1 MGVDMMSRIRVAT
14 IVAMCLVIGVFGL
27 SNLFIIDE
35 GDRGIVLRLGK
46 INRVLEPGF
55 HGKIPF
61 AEDLVRFSIR
71 TQKVSYE
78 GVDAYT
84 RDNQVVTSTLLIAYH
99 LDPTQLERIYRQYGR
114 DFEQRLMR
122 ELAIGTFRSVMGDV
136 NTIVLASQR
145 AEVAAAAQE
154 RLTELLAPY
163 GAIVAD
169 AKLYDLKYSDS
180 FEEKIERAALE
191 KAEVERAEQVRR
203 RTEKEAQ
210 ARIIEAQG
218 DAQARRERADAARY
232 ELQQQGLGEAEKI
245 RAIGEAEATRL
256 KARAEVIRQNPEL
269 VSLIRAEAALKW
281 DGKLPERMFPAT
293 ALPLLQ
299 LDATK

>member
-1 MGVDMMSRIRVAT
+1 MKIKSA
-14 IVAMCLVIGVFGL
+14 IVVFLCLVIGVSAA

-55 HGKIPF
+55 HIKYPF

-71 TQKVSYE
+71 TQKISYE

-84 RDNQVVTSTLLIAYH
+84 ADNQVVTSTLLIAYH
-99 LDPTQLERIYRQYGR
+99 LDPAQLERIYRQYGR

-136 NTIVLASQR
+136 NTIMLARER
-145 AEVAAAAQE
+145 AEVATAAQE
-154 RLTELLAPY
+154 RLQELLTPY
-163 GAIVAD
+163 GAIVED

-180 FEEKIERAALE
+180 FEEKIERGALE

-203 RTEKEAQ
+203 RTEKEAE

-218 DAQARRERADAARY
+218 EAQARRERADAARY
-232 ELQQQGLGEAEKI
+232 ELQQQGIGEAEKV
-245 RAIGEAEATRL
+245 RAIGEAEAERL
-256 KARAEVIRQNPEL
+256 KARAAVIRQSPEL
-269 VSLIRAEAALKW
+269 VALIRAEAALNW
-281 DGKLPERMFPAT
+281 DGKLPERMFPTT

-299 LDATK
+299 LDSAN

>member
-1 MGVDMMSRIRVAT
+1 MWKIKTALAVIL
-14 IVAMCLVIGVFGL
+14 CLIIGTLGI

-46 INRVLEPGF
+46 INRVLQSGF
-55 HGKIPF
+55 HVKYPF
-61 AEDLVRFSIR
+61 AEDLVKFSIR
-71 TQKVSYE
+71 TQKISYE

-84 RDNQVVTSTLLIAYH
+84 SDNQVVTSTLLIAYH
-99 LDPTQLERIYRQYGR
+99 LDPEQLERIYRQYGR

-136 NTIVLASQR
+136 NTIKLASERTEIAVLAQD
-145 AEVAAAAQE
+145 

-163 GAIVAD
+163 GAIVDD

-203 RTEKEAQ
+203 RTEKEAE

-218 DAQARRERADAARY
+218 EAQARRERADANYY

-245 RAIGEAEATRL
+245 RAVGEAEAERL
-256 KARAEVIRQNPEL
+256 KARAEVIRKNPEL
-269 VSLIRAEAALKW
+269 VALIRAEAALNW
-281 DGKLPERMFPAT
+281 DGKLPERMFPTT
-293 ALPLLQ
+293 ALPLLN
-299 LDATK
+299 LDAAN

>member
-1 MGVDMMSRIRVAT
+1 
-14 IVAMCLVIGVFGL
+14 
-27 SNLFIIDE
+27 
-35 GDRGIVLRLGK
+35 VLRLGK

-55 HGKIPF
+55 HIKYPF
-61 AEDLVRFSIR
+61 AEDLVQFSIR

-99 LDPTQLERIYRQYGR
+99 LDPAQLERIYRQYGR

-136 NTIVLASQR
+136 NTIMLASER
-145 AEVAAAAQE
+145 AEVATIAQN
-154 RLTELLAPY
+154 RLQELLAPY
-163 GAIVAD
+163 GAIVDD

-203 RTEKEAQ
+203 RTEKEAE

-218 DAQARRERADAARY
+218 EAQARRERADANYY

-245 RAIGEAEATRL
+245 RAIGDAEAERL

-269 VSLIRAEAALKW
+269 VALIRAEAALNW
-281 DGKLPERMFPAT
+281 DGKLPERMFPTT

-299 LDATK
+299 LDSAN

>member
-1 MGVDMMSRIRVAT
+1 MNTIKTAFVAIFVVA
-14 IVAMCLVIGVFGL
+14 IVAIGV
-27 SNLFIIDE
+27 SNVFIIDE

-46 INRVLEPGF
+46 IDRVLEPGLHAKF
-55 HGKIPF
+55 PL

-99 LDPTQLERIYRQYGR
+99 LDPAQLERIYRQYGR

-136 NTIVLASQR
+136 NTIVLASER

-154 RLTELLAPY
+154 RLAELLTPY
-163 GAIVAD
+163 GAIVED

-203 RTEKEAQ
+203 RTEKEAE

-218 DAQARRERADAARY
+218 EAQARRERADANYY

-245 RAIGEAEATRL
+245 RAIGEAEAARL
-256 KARAEVIRQNPEL
+256 KARAEIIRQNPEL
-269 VSLIRAEAALKW
+269 VALIRAEAALNW
-281 DGKLPERMFPAT
+281 DGKLPERMFPTT

-299 LDATK
+299 LDEAR

>member
-1 MGVDMMSRIRVAT
+1 MKIKAALAVFL
-14 IVAMCLVIGVFGL
+14 CLVIGAAAV

-55 HGKIPF
+55 HIKYPF
-61 AEDLVRFSIR
+61 AEDLVQFSIR

-84 RDNQVVTSTLLIAYH
+84 YDNQVVTSTLLIAYH
-99 LDPTQLERIYRQYGR
+99 LDPAQLERIYRQYGR

-136 NTIVLASQR
+136 NTIALASER
-145 AEVAAAAQE
+145 AEVATIAQE
-154 RLTELLAPY
+154 QLTALLEPY
-163 GAIVAD
+163 GAIVED

-203 RTEKEAQ
+203 RTAKEAE

-218 DAQARRERADAARY
+218 EAQARRERADAARY
-232 ELQQQGLGEAEKI
+232 ELQQQGIGESEKI
-245 RAIGEAEATRL
+245 RLVGEAEAERL
-256 KARAEVIRQNPEL
+256 KARAAVIRQNPEL
-269 VSLIRAEAALKW
+269 VALIRAEAALNW
-281 DGKLPERMFPAT
+281 DGKLPERMFPTT

-299 LDATK
+299 LDSVN